1 MGSGR
6 TRMKIYITDV
16 AESGSITANNDH
28 YSDIPALV
36 MYEDGTPLI
45 IDVVANDVTYV
56 TPFVRY
62 PG

>member
-1 MGSGR
+1 
-6 TRMKIYITDV
+6 MKIYITDV